1 VRASELPTNIW
12 EELYTEASY
21 PGNLGAMEM
30 AKFFMTAS
38 PEQKAMMKKLI
49 ELGEVK
55 RALSLLQRVTGVKLQ
70 GKEYEIA
77 EDLMYRGYR
86 CRKDCSGHMA
96 GYEWARQ
103 RNIADADACPYRPS
117 HPSFH
122 EGCRSYAEGNEE

>member
-1 VRASELPTNIW
+1 MRANELPTNIW

-38 PEQKAMMKKLI
+38 SEQKAMMKKLI

-55 RALSLLQRVTGVKLQ
+55 RALGLLQRVTGVKLQ

-96 GYEWARQ
+96 GYEWARKYQ
-103 RNIADADACPYRPS
+103 LTDAEQCPYRPT

-122 EGCRSYAEGNEE
+122 EGCVSYFNDAE

>member
-1 VRASELPTNIW
+1 MRATELPTNIW
-12 EELYTEASY
+12 EEVFAEAAY
-21 PGNLGAMEM
+21 PGNIGAMEM
-30 AKFFMTAS
+30 AKFFMSAS

-49 ELGEVK
+49 QLGEVK

-103 RNIADADACPYRPS
+103 RNIADPDMCPYRPS

-122 EGCRSYAEGNEE
+122 EGCLSYTEGGE